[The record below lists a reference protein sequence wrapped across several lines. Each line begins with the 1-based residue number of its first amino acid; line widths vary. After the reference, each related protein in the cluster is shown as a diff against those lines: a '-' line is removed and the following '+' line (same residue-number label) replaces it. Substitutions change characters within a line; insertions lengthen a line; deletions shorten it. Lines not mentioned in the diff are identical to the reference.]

1 MSERP
6 MSDERYEVKV
16 ENIFEGPMDLL
27 VYLIRKNEVDIYDI
41 PIALI
46 TEQYLAYIEWFKAM
60 NINVAGDFL
69 LMAATLTYIKSRM
82 LLPSRNTGE
91 EDEDDPRLEIT
102 RPLMEYLRLKAAAEQ
117 LEEREILGKDTFTRQ
132 SPGDEIA
139 VDRSEQVLQ
148 VSLFELIDAFQR
160 ILENIALEHRVD
172 FTEERRGTLF
182 HPGQD

>member
-1 MSERP
+1 
-6 MSDERYEVKV
+6 
-16 ENIFEGPMDLL
+16 
-27 VYLIRKNEVDIYDI
+27 
-41 PIALI
+41 
-46 TEQYLAYIEWFKAM
+46 M

-139 VDRSEQVLQ
+139 VGRSEQVLQ

-160 ILENIALEHRVD
+160 ILENIARNNFV
-172 FTEERRGTLF
+172 
-182 HPGQD
+182 